1 MAVTVYDR
9 NGEAWAFDHGTGA
22 SVDPDTPGT
31 PLWILDKNGI
41 CIGGFNSQAWT
52 HFEIKTE
59 NPALPAI
66 TDSLTTLVCNMTGG
80 GGGGSGAAVA
90 GSWIKKK

>member
-9 NGEAWAFDHGTGA
+9 NGEAWTFDHGTGA

-41 CIGGFNSQAWT
+41 YIGGFNSQAWT
-52 HFEIKTE
+52 HFE
-59 NPALPAI
+59 
-66 TDSLTTLVCNMTGG
+66 VTGG
-80 GGGGSGAAVA
+80 GSGVSGAAVA